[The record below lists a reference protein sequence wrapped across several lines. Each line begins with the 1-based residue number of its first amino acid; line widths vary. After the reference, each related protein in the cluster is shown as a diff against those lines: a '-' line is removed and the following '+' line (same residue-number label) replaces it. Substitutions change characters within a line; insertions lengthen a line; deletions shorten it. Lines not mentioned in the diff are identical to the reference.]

1 MVYEVCLDGV
11 PWDFNGCFTGK
22 TIGTYANIYMY
33 IFSITNEQ
41 IPCKLYIY
49 STWVK
54 VFQIYSAVDPVSL
67 NVPSCT

>member
-1 MVYEVCLDGV
+1 MVIEVFEMESL
-11 PWDFNGCFTGK
+11 
-22 TIGTYANIYMY
+22 GTLMDVLQGRQLEHMLTYTCI

-54 VFQIYSAVDPVSL
+54 VFQIYSAVDPVGL